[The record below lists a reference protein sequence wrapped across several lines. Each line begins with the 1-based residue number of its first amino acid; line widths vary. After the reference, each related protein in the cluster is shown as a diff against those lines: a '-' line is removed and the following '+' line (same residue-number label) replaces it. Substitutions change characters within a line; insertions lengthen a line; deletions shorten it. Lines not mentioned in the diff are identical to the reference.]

1 MKIET
6 RLAQIGNRKDERTGA
21 LNPPI
26 YHSTTYRHPR
36 LGESTG
42 FDYTRTK
49 NPTRQILEDTIAE
62 LEGGVRGF
70 AFASG
75 MAAVDTVIRLFR
87 PGDHL
92 IFSDDL
98 YGGTYRIMQQLYRC
112 YGLECTFVDT
122 SDLNAVE
129 AAITHNTRAICI
141 ETPSNPLMKVTDI
154 RGVVSIAQR
163 SGLLTIVDNTFLT
176 PYFQQPLT
184 MGADIVM
191 HSATKY
197 LGGHND
203 VLAGLVVARTEELAE
218 HLFFVQNSVGAIL
231 GPQDCWLLMR
241 GMKTLALRMERHNEN
256 ARELAS
262 WLTQHPAVETVLY
275 PGLHDHPGYSVQTSQ
290 SRGFG
295 GMLSFYVKDAT
306 MVPRILERVRLI
318 SFAESLGG
326 TETMITYPAT
336 QTHADIPVEVRNAI
350 GVTDTL
356 LRLSVGLEHVDD
368 IKEDLEHAL
377 RF

>member
-1 MKIET
+1 MKFET
-6 RLAQIGNRKDERTGA
+6 RLAQIGNRKDDLTGA

-70 AFASG
+70 AFSSG
-75 MAAVDTVIRLFR
+75 MAAVDTVIHLFQQ
-87 PGDHL
+87 GDHL

-98 YGGTYRIMQQLYRC
+98 YGGTYRLMQQLYKF
-112 YGLECTFVDT
+112 YGVQSSFVDT
-122 SDLNAVE
+122 GDVTAIE
-129 AAITHNTRAICI
+129 AAITPNTKAIFI
-141 ETPSNPLMKVTDI
+141 ETPTNPLMKITDI
-154 RGVVSIAQR
+154 RAVVALAKQHQ
-163 SGLLTIVDNTFLT
+163 LLTIVDNTFLT
-176 PYFQQPLT
+176 PYFQQPLAL
-184 MGADIVM
+184 GADIVL

-203 VLAGLVVARTEELAE
+203 ILSGLLVAGTEEIAE
-218 HLFFVQNSVGAIL
+218 KLYFIQNSIGATL

-241 GMKTLALRMERHNEN
+241 GMKTLALRMDRHNTN
-256 ARELAS
+256 ASALAS
-262 WLTQHPAVETVLY
+262 WLQKHPAVEKVLY
-275 PGLHDHPGYSVQTSQ
+275 PGLAEHPGYSVQAAQ
-290 SRGFG
+290 SSGFG
-295 GMLSFYVKDAT
+295 GMLSFYVKDAA
-306 MVPRILERVRLI
+306 MVPKILERFKLI

-326 TETMITYPAT
+326 TESMITYPAT

-356 LRLSVGLEHVDD
+356 LRFSVGLEHVED
-368 IKEDLEHAL
+368 IMEDLEQSL